1 MGKTLVIAE
10 KPSVAR
16 EIAKAL
22 GITSPGSGRG
32 RGGCIRG
39 PEHIITWAVGH
50 LVNIAEPKDQ
60 NPAWNGRWA
69 VSQLPM
75 IPGRFKLA
83 VLDKTADQ
91 YTVVAALLTDP
102 DVDQVL
108 NATDAGREGELIF
121 RRIYVLSGSDKPIRR
136 LWASDMTA
144 RGLQK
149 ALAATMDGEDKRN
162 LGLAAFARAEA
173 DWLVGMNFSRLFTV
187 RHGELVTV
195 GRVQTPVLKLLA
207 DRRREI
213 EHFTPRDFWTVEA
226 RLQAQGAPGS
236 GDGPVEFDALWH
248 APPKFVETRVHEEQ
262 EALDVV
268 EACAGKE
275 GSVRSVSARKRTSKP
290 PLPFDLTTLQRE
302 ANVRFGLSAK
312 QTLGAAQS
320 LYESRQL
327 ITYPRTDSAH
337 LTADVFAEILDHL
350 RAVYPLYPD
359 ITPLAAERVK
369 KAQAGAKAPNKA
381 FECVDDSKVTDHH
394 AIIPTAKRCEIKLSG
409 AEAHVY
415 DLVCRRTIAA
425 FMAPA
430 EFRAATV
437 WTDIAGQR
445 FKATGKVFLDRG
457 WLAAEPWR
465 ADADNPLP
473 DVAKGAVVSALEL
486 NPKKGQTKPP
496 PHYTDASLLAAME
509 TAGKLVEDE
518 AMRLAMKDRG
528 LGTPATR
535 AQTIETLVSRGYVD
549 KKGKQLVCSDT
560 GLRVVDHVGGHLP
573 QLVSPELTGDWER
586 RLKDIEAG
594 AETYPRFMHD
604 IRHMVADSVSR
615 VLGRGHGGRG
625 SRGPAPG
632 RRDAPGGPSGPA
644 VAGDR

>member
-22 GITSPGSGRG
+22 GIGASGSSGGRGGG

-39 PEHIITWAVGH
+39 PEHIVTWAVGH

-60 NPAWNGRWA
+60 NARWGGRWA
-69 VSQLPM
+69 VNQLPM

-91 YTVVAALLTDP
+91 YKVVSALLTDP
-102 DVDQVL
+102 DVDEVL

-121 RRIYVLSGSDKPIRR
+121 RRIYVLAGSDKPIRR
-136 LWASDMTA
+136 LWASDMTTK
-144 RGLQK
+144 GLQK
-149 ALAATMDGEDKRN
+149 ALAATVDGEEKRN

-213 EHFTPRDFWTVEA
+213 ENFTPRDFWTVEA
-226 RLQAQGAPGS
+226 RLKAEGPKDSPDGA
-236 GDGPVEFDALWH
+236 VEFDALWH
-248 APPKFVETRVHEEQ
+248 QPPKFKETRVYEEG
-262 EALDVV
+262 EATAVV
-268 EACAGKE
+268 EACAGKD
-275 GSVRSVSARKRTSKP
+275 GHVRSVTSRKGSQKP

-302 ANVRFGLSAK
+302 ANVRFGLSAQ
-312 QTLGAAQS
+312 QTLSAAQA
-320 LYESRQL
+320 LYESRKL
-327 ITYPRTDSAH
+327 ITYPRTDSAY
-337 LTADVFAEILDHL
+337 LTSDVFAEILDHL
-350 RAVYPLYPD
+350 RAVYHLYPD
-359 ITPLAAERVK
+359 ITPAAAERVK
-369 KAQAGAKAPNKA
+369 ELQEAGKS
-381 FECVDDSKVTDHH
+381 FECVDDKKVTDHH
-394 AIIPTAKRCEIKLSG
+394 AIIPTAKRCEARLAG
-409 AEAHVY
+409 AEAQIY

-430 EFRAATV
+430 EFRSATI
-437 WTDIAGQR
+437 WAQIEDHR

-473 DVAKGAVVSALEL
+473 DVAKGAAVSALEIR
-486 NPKKGQTKPP
+486 PKKGQTKPP
-496 PHYTDASLLAAME
+496 PHYTDASLLGAME
-509 TAGKLVEDE
+509 TAGKLVDDE
-518 AMRLAMKDRG
+518 ALRQAMKDRG

-535 AQTIETLVSRGYVD
+535 AATIETLVSRGYVD
-549 KKGKQLVCSDT
+549 KKGKQLICSDT

-586 RLKDIEAG
+586 RLKEVEAG
-594 AETYPRFMHD
+594 RETYPAFMHD
-604 IRHMVADSVSR
+604 IRHMVADGVSR
-615 VLGRGHGGRG
+615 VLGRG
-625 SRGPAPG
+625 PVPG
-632 RRDAPGGPSGPA
+632 RRAAPGGPSGPA
-644 VAGDR
+644 EAGDA